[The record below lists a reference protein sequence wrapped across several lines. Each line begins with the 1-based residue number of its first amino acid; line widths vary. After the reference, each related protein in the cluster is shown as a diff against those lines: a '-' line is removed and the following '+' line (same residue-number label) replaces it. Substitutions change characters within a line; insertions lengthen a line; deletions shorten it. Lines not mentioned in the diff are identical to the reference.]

1 MMMAVCVV
9 ALAVSGVAICYFVHK
24 LDMLEMQMQD
34 LEELVYDLLK
44 LERTK
49 P

>member
-9 ALAVSGVAICYFVHK
+9 ALVASGVAICYFVHK
-24 LDMLEMQMQD
+24 LDMLEIQVQA